1 MIMSGKFRRIWP
13 VLRNLFR
20 HMK

>member
-13 VLRNLFR
+13 ALRNLFR
-20 HMK
+20 HKK

>member
-1 MIMSGKFRRIWP
+1 MSGKFRRIWP